1 VSGVPIAVQGFF
13 GKIPSHGDFVTRNL
27 SREFIDPWDEWLQ
40 GSLAQSKTR
49 LGDRW
54 LDVYLTS
61 PIWRFALTPGVCGRG
76 AWAGLMM
83 PSVDRV
89 GRYFP
94 LTIAT
99 SLPERGQPF
108 QAAAYGD
115 AWFRATEA
123 LALRAL
129 DDDAF
134 DAAAL
139 QSALDAVTAI
149 DLRAL
154 AQEALAHE
162 ALVTTADDW
171 SLAMPGLVGPDLPVA
186 VADRLV
192 AHRTGSYSLWWT
204 IGSDE
209 IRPSAL
215 VVGGLPNPGSFAEL
229 MSATWGAAEDDNTDS
244 GRRGSLSDLVG
255 P

>member
-1 VSGVPIAVQGFF
+1 MQGFF

-27 SREFIDPWDEWLQ
+27 SREFIDTWDDWLQ
-40 GSLAQSKTR
+40 SSLAESKTR

-61 PIWRFALTPGVCGRG
+61 PIWRFALKPGVCGKR

-99 SLPERGQPF
+99 SLPDGGQPF
-108 QAAAYGD
+108 QVAAHGD
-115 AWFRATEA
+115 AWFRAAEA

-129 DDDAF
+129 DDDTF
-134 DAAAL
+134 DAAGL
-139 QSALDAVTAI
+139 QSALDAVAAI
-149 DLRAL
+149 DLR
-154 AQEALAHE
+154 ALAHE
-162 ALVTTADDW
+162 ALVTMADEW
-171 SLAMPGLVGPDLPVA
+171 SLAIPGLVGADLPVA

-192 AHRTGSYSLWWT
+192 AHRTASYSLWWT
-204 IGSDE
+204 AGSEEIG
-209 IRPSAL
+209 PSAL

-229 MSATWGAAEDDNTDS
+229 MNATWGALEDDNTDP
-244 GRRGSLSDLVG
+244 GRKGSLSDLVG